1 MPASAERVRSPVAT
15 QVPSAASVSA
25 SPPASTQR
33 RPEPQPAVTAALRQ
47 SAEPTG
53 SVSEPATVGSAEAP
67 SASQAARFALAELK
81 PAHWID
87 LFRQLPLSGVAR
99 NIAAN
104 SALQDVSGNR
114 LTLVLE
120 ENKATLY
127 NDEHRKRIEA
137 VLADYFDTTLQL
149 RVEIGAVAMET
160 PAAWRLRREME
171 RRETAHRNFVED
183 PLVRALVER
192 FGAEIQYDSIT
203 STKPDEL
210 L

>member
-1 MPASAERVRSPVAT
+1 M
-15 QVPSAASVSA
+15 
-25 SPPASTQR
+25 
-33 RPEPQPAVTAALRQ
+33 
-47 SAEPTG
+47 
-53 SVSEPATVGSAEAP
+53 
-67 SASQAARFALAELK
+67 K

-87 LFRQLPLSGVAR
+87 LFRQLPLNGVVR

-104 SALQDVSGNR
+104 SALQEISGNR

-137 VLADYFDTTLQL
+137 ALGEYFGTAIQL
-149 RVEIGAVAMET
+149 RIEVGAVAMET
-160 PAAWRLRREME
+160 PAAWRQRRESE
-171 RRETAHRNFVED
+171 RREAAHKTFVED

-192 FGAEIQYDSIT
+192 FGAEIQYDSIA

-210 L
+210 P

>member
-1 MPASAERVRSPVAT
+1 MSASAEQVREARAVPSPVA
-15 QVPSAASVSA
+15 V
-25 SPPASTQR
+25 
-33 RPEPQPAVTAALRQ
+33 
-47 SAEPTG
+47 
-53 SVSEPATVGSAEAP
+53 ATTEAP
-67 SASQAARFALAELK
+67 SLSPAARTALAELK

-114 LTLVLE
+114 IVLMLE

-137 VLADYFDTTLQL
+137 VLCDYFGTAVQL
-149 RVEIGAVAMET
+149 RVDVGAVAMET
-160 PAAWRLRREME
+160 PAAWRLRRAAE
-171 RRETAHRNFVED
+171 RREAAHRSFVED

>member
-1 MPASAERVRSPVAT
+1 MSAQATSAGLIRESPPVAPRRGEPEPAIT
-15 QVPSAASVSA
+15 VALREAAAPAGSAASSA
-25 SPPASTQR
+25 VDTPAETPST
-33 RPEPQPAVTAALRQ
+33 
-47 SAEPTG
+47 
-53 SVSEPATVGSAEAP
+53 
-67 SASQAARFALAELK
+67 SQVPRFALAELR
-81 PAHWID
+81 PSHWID

-137 VLADYFDTTLQL
+137 VVADYFGTAVQL
-149 RVEIGAVAMET
+149 RVEVGAVAMET
-160 PAAWRLRREME
+160 PAAWRLRRETE

>member
-1 MPASAERVRSPVAT
+1 MPRRVE
-15 QVPSAASVSA
+15 
-25 SPPASTQR
+25 
-33 RPEPQPAVTAALRQ
+33 PEPAVTVALGETAA
-47 SAEPTG
+47 
-53 SVSEPATVGSAEAP
+53 PAGSASSLAADNPAETP
-67 SASQAARFALAELK
+67 STSQVARFALAELR

-104 SALQDVSGNR
+104 CALQDISGNR

-137 VLADYFDTTLQL
+137 VLADYFDTVVQL
-149 RVEIGAVAMET
+149 RVEVGAVAMET
-160 PAAWRLRREME
+160 PAAWRLRRETE